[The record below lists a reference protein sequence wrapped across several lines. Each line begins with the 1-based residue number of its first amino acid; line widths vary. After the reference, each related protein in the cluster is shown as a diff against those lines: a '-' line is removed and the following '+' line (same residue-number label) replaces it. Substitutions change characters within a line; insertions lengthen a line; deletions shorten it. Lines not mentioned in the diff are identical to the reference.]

1 MATICIDDYAQ
12 LSAICWNRTVR
23 TVEESDLLQ
32 IYESGWRFVDSQQL
46 TLEESELIKRL
57 VRQYGNGVLN
67 V

>member
-23 TVEESDLLQ
+23 TAEESELLQ
-32 IYESGWRFVDSQQL
+32 IYESGWRFVDNQQL
-46 TLEESELIKRL
+46 TREESEFINRL
-57 VRQYGNGVLN
+57 ARQYGNGVLN